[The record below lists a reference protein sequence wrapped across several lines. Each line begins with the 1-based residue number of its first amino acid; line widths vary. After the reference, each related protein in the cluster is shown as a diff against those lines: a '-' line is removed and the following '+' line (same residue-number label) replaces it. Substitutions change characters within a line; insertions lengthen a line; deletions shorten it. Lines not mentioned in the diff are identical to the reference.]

1 MIKHPSIEV
10 NQIIF
15 LFHLDLIVDG
25 CKVSKEI
32 IPDPP
37 DVLSKTKCLE
47 ALAAL
52 RHAKWFQVCI
62 YFPSF
67 TIVLSSFVNLPRYKN
82 YLVVTLLVS
91 VFSALVFSYSPSQL
105 DPMLKLNSHCFG
117 EKHCRNCK

>member
-1 MIKHPSIEV
+1 MII
-10 NQIIF
+10 
-15 LFHLDLIVDG
+15 DG

-62 YFPSF
+62 YFPCF
-67 TIVLSSFVNLPRYKN
+67 TIVLSSFVNRINLLDCKLADKTS
-82 YLVVTLLVS
+82 YLY
-91 VFSALVFSYSPSQL
+91 FSALISTEL
-105 DPMLKLNSHCFG
+105 DTL
-117 EKHCRNCK
+117 